1 METHHLMFKKKEK
14 KSERENNEEVQH
26 ELTLF
31 SVSSQ
36 PNFIRLSTRS
46 ISFSFYRTIEEM
58 CKEHIHIQKK
68 TKNNKN
74 RR

>member
-1 METHHLMFKKKEK
+1 MFKKKK

-36 PNFIRLSTRS
+36 PNFIRLSTQS

-58 CKEHIHIQKK
+58 C
-68 TKNNKN
+68 
-74 RR
+74 